1 MRPVVLLRSLL
12 FVLAHSALSVAV
24 GQLGHWMREMP
35 SRGWLASPVWS
46 VASGV
51 EDYFL
56 RFMLPA
62 PDLVVRSSMRQHVVS
77 RMTTPL
83 QGSG

>member
-1 MRPVVLLRSLL
+1 MRPVVLQCSLL
-12 FVLAHSALSVAV
+12 FVLAHSALSIAV
-24 GQLGHWMREMP
+24 RQLGPLLREMP
-35 SRGWLASPVWS
+35 FKRRLAGLVWS
-46 VASGV
+46 VAIEV

-77 RMTTPL
+77 RMTAPL
-83 QGSG
+83 AGSW